1 MATGDPVTRESDGK
15 VERNW
20 TRIGVAFAC
29 APAKKTPDL
38 ERLLLATAGACEHN
52 SRLVPLTVTWLARYG
67 DFVARHRLKRL
78 VQTVLDVQYQAALG
92 LILEETVAHGAPRDL
107 LSAAEVCSPADPE
120 RPLFSVD
127 QGRLADLA
135 KRHASPLAL
144 RWGLWAPEV
153 VLKPE
158 AIRPAWWILR
168 QNPGYRD
175 RIIRKGDLRVSI
187 LESLRHDTPDGA
199 ARSESELARLAGAN
213 RSAVRKALAAL
224 VLEGAV
230 AIDAGGRDHPVRL
243 LAA

>member
-1 MATGDPVTRESDGK
+1 MRDVSNQ

-20 TRIGVAFAC
+20 TRVGVAFAC
-29 APAKKTPDL
+29 APASATPDL
-38 ERLLLATAGACEHN
+38 ERLLLATASACEHN

-78 VQTVLDVQYQAALG
+78 VQTELDQQHEPALG
-92 LILEETVAHGAPRDL
+92 LILEEAASHGASREL
-107 LSAAEVCSPADPE
+107 LIAAEECSPAEPA
-120 RPLFSVD
+120 RPLFDVH
-127 QGRLADLA
+127 QGSFADLA
-135 KRHASPLAL
+135 RRHASPLAL

-153 VLKPE
+153 VLKPD
-158 AIRPAWWILR
+158 AIRPARWIL
-168 QNPGYRD
+168 QENPGYRD

-187 LESLRHDTPDGA
+187 LESLRYDTPDGA

-230 AIDAGGRDHPVRL
+230 AISSEGRDHSVRL